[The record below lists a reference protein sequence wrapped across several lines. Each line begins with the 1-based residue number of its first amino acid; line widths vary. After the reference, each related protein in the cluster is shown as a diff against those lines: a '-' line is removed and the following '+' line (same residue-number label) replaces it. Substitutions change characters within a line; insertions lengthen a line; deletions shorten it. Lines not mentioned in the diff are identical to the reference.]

1 MICKDNRAVAR
12 SCFFSPLHFISSAI
26 LVFLRLHSVP
36 LRHIMLFGSI
46 GWCRHLRET
55 AGLLE
60 SVRWSAAAAATAA
73 VWSGRKLVWR
83 RRAVVS
89 GRRWVVWESL
99 LQRGIPHNSL
109 GLSHC
114 YSKDHSAC
122 NVSLTSTINILLL
135 IPLHS
140 HKEKFK
146 YLICV
151 RLCSVTPQLCQY
163 LTRLK
168 CVCVDKVVWNN
179 VSEATN

>member
-12 SCFFSPLHFISSAI
+12 SCFFSPLRFISLAI

-60 SVRWSAAAAATAA
+60 SVRWSAAAA
-73 VWSGRKLVWR
+73 VWSGKKLVCR

-109 GLSHC
+109 GFSHY
-114 YSKDHSAC
+114 YSKDHSVFHWC
-122 NVSLTSTINILLL
+122 LPLIFYYSFHFIHISSSIWFVYVSALS
-135 IPLHS
+135 
-140 HKEKFK
+140 
-146 YLICV
+146 
-151 RLCSVTPQLCQY
+151 LCSCVSIWLHWNV
-163 LTRLK
+163 
-168 CVCVDKVVWNN
+168 CVCVDIVVWGN

>member
-1 MICKDNRAVAR
+1 MICKDNRAMAQ
-12 SCFFSPLHFISSAI
+12 SCFFSPLRFISSAI

-60 SVRWSAAAAATAA
+60 SVCWSAAAAVTA

-89 GRRWVVWESL
+89 GRCWVVWEPL
-99 LQRGIPHNSL
+99 LQRGIPHNS
-109 GLSHC
+109 GFSHC
-114 YSKDHSAC
+114 YSRDHSVC
-122 NVSLTSTINILLL
+122 NVSLTSTVNILLL

-140 HKEKFK
+140 RKQKFK

-151 RLCSVTPQLCQY
+151 CLCSVTLQLCQY
-163 LTRLK
+163 LTRQK
-168 CVCVDKVVWNN
+168 RVCVDKVVWGN

>member
-1 MICKDNRAVAR
+1 MICKDNRAVAQ
-12 SCFFSPLHFISSAI
+12 SCFPPALCFISSAI

-60 SVRWSAAAAATAA
+60 SVCWSAAAATAA
-73 VWSGRKLVWR
+73 VWSVRKLVWR
-83 RRAVVS
+83 RRAMVS

-109 GLSHC
+109 GFSHC
-114 YSKDHSAC
+114 YSKDHSVC
-122 NVSLTSTINILLL
+122 NVSLTSTVNILLL
-135 IPLHS
+135 IPLDS
-140 HKEKFK
+140 HKQKFK

-151 RLCSVTPQLCQY
+151 LLCSVTLQLCQY

-168 CVCVDKVVWNN
+168 RVCVDKVVWGN